1 MSSISVLN
9 YKKQISFYIVAS
21 LLVGLISNVI
31 RTDAIPWISP
41 PLKVVEN
48 ADDALLI
55 LSDPQIREINLDMA
69 KSFHEKGLL
78 FVDARAE
85 EYLAEGMIPGAIAN
99 DDVGMLS
106 EQIEYLLS
114 GVEKGFVIYCSDDD
128 CGSSE
133 ELAYEL
139 QDFGFMNIFVF
150 TGGWKSWTE
159 AGLDTEV
166 HE

>member
-1 MSSISVLN
+1 MN
-9 YKKQISFYIVAS
+9 YKQQVSIFISAAVLA
-21 LLVGLISNVI
+21 GLISNLA
-31 RTDAIPWISP
+31 RTNSIPWIAEP
-41 PLKVVEN
+41 MEVVKEVE
-48 ADDALLI
+48 DALLI
-55 LSDPQIREINLDMA
+55 LADPQIREIDLETA
-69 KSFHEKGLL
+69 KSFHKSGLL
-78 FVDARAE
+78 FVDARTE
-85 EYLAEGMIPGAIAN
+85 EYLADGMIPGAIAN

-106 EQIEYLLS
+106 EQVEYLLS

-150 TGGWKSWTE
+150 KGGWKSWTE
-159 AGLDTEV
+159 AGLAVEI